1 MSNARAMITSKD
13 AMFEGKCRRELVPSR
28 GLSSENLQIHRNDR
42 DGRERTATKRFR
54 YRRPTR
60 LFKKRKKEKRNRV
73 GSPRNDHGIS
83 NFHRLRFCIFSRDR
97 DDTFCILYSRKEDYN
112 RESYYKFIIEKLIV
126 EK

>member
-13 AMFEGKCRRELVPSR
+13 AMFEGKCRREPVPSR

-60 LFKKRKKEKRNRV
+60 FLFSFFLKQRV

-97 DDTFCILYSRKEDYN
+97 DDTFCILYSVTRERKITIEN
-112 RESYYKFIIEKLIV
+112 LIIGLLLKN
-126 EK
+126 